1 MKKIYLLLLL
11 CLPFSIIAQTI
22 IQSDLPKAG
31 TSFTLGIDDTYSG
44 PIPTQGPMQVWNF
57 STLKNFRLDT
67 SAFIDAMGT
76 PYASSFPNSNIASL
90 NLSDNSYSYF
100 TNNSTGFY
108 INGIGSS
115 ISNLTFDP
123 MLLYIPVP
131 LSIGVVYDNI
141 ARSQFDTSI
150 VDTSGPVDLRFVI
163 YYESIY
169 KGDSYGTL
177 TIPSGTYPN
186 VLRFKVTETRYDS
199 LYFGIGGGIYVPF
212 SGSSTLSYHYRFVTT
227 GLEANYLMG
236 IDADEFGNTT
246 SSEFLVDINIAVPLV
261 SERKNVVAYPNPAMN
276 NLNFKNISNIT
287 GIVVYDN
294 SGKEVLRTKQVENNS
309 LNVALLKNGIYHY
322 EMIFNDKI
330 QKGNFIIQH

>member
-22 IQSDLPKAG
+22 TQNDLPKDG

-57 STLKNFRLDT
+57 STLRNVRLDT
-67 SAFIDAMGT
+67 SAFIDALGT
-76 PYASSFPNSNIASL
+76 PYASSFPNSNLASL
-90 NLSDNSYSYF
+90 NLSENSYSYF
-100 TNNSTGFY
+100 TNNSNGFY
-108 INGIGSS
+108 INGVGSS
-115 ISNLTFDP
+115 NTNLTFDP

-131 LSIGVVYDNI
+131 LSMGDVYDNI
-141 ARSQFDTSI
+141 ARSQYDTTI
-150 VDTSGPVDLRFVI
+150 VDSTGPVDLRFVI
-163 YYESIY
+163 YYESVY

-199 LYFGIGGGIYVPF
+199 LYFGIGGGLYVPF

-236 IDADEFGNTT
+236 IDADELGIAT
-246 SSEFLVDINIAVPLV
+246 SSEFLVDVNIAVPLV
-261 SERKNVVAYPNPAMN
+261 SEKKNVFAYPNPAMN

-287 GIVVYDN
+287 SIVVYDN
-294 SGKEVLRTKQVENNS
+294 NGKEVLRSKQIDNNS
-309 LNVALLKNGIYHY
+309 LNVGMLKNGIYHY
-322 EMIFNDKI
+322 EMNLNDKI
-330 QKGNFIIQH
+330 QKGNFVVQH